1 MLIYNENASS
11 ETIVLYN
18 PAIPPVLHSRG
29 MGEGVRFICESEVRK
44 PFQGL
49 LISSFGDV
57 FGVRNF
63 LAFFFFLLFVIARN
77 HSFGQFPYD
86 QLRIIS

>member
-1 MLIYNENASS
+1 MILLRTGRILAALLMLICNENASS

-44 PFQGL
+44 PF
-49 LISSFGDV
+49 
-57 FGVRNF
+57 R
-63 LAFFFFLLFVIARN
+63 AC
-77 HSFGQFPYD
+77 
-86 QLRIIS
+86 